1 MTTTPAPL
9 PGRSLAIPASF
20 ALIAAPAL
28 WLIGWIV
35 MRVKG
40 HEGPGAAWTGAHA
53 IWVFAVLLFGAAIVV
68 LHRTVK
74 AETIGVK
81 AIAVTGLILGLLGAA
96 SLLGQLCLDLYVGLE
111 ASTRES
117 ASALYDKVFDTPGVE
132 LVFFQIGPSMLFA
145 GFLILP
151 IVAAARRAVPPAAAV
166 LVGSGIALMVA
177 GRGFDGVL
185 RLTEGLGMLVML
197 AGLVIVVRA
206 GAKR

>member
-28 WLIGWIV
+28 WFIGWTI

-53 IWVFAVLLFGAAIVV
+53 VWVCAILLFGAAIVV

-74 AETIGVK
+74 AETVGVK
-81 AIAVTGLILGLLGAA
+81 AIAVTGLVLGLAGAA
-96 SLLGQLCLDLYVGLE
+96 SLLGQMCVDLYVGLA
-111 ASTRES
+111 ASTRDS
-117 ASALYDKVFDTPGVE
+117 ASSLYDKVFDVPGVE
-132 LVFFQIGPSMLFA
+132 LALFQIGPSLLFA

-151 IVAAARRAVPPAAAV
+151 IVAAARRAVPAAAAV
-166 LVGSGIALMVA
+166 LVGSGIAVMVA

-206 GAKR
+206 GARR